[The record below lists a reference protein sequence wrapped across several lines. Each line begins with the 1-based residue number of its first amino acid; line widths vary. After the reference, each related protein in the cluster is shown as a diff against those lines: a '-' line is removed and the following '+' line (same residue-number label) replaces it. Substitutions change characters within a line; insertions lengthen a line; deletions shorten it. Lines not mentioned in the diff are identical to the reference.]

1 VSVTQAKRFLAT
13 CKGGVAKGEPIL
25 PRADKVTVRELAE
38 DLQSEYVANERRSA
52 KRLRSALLTHV
63 LPVLGPPSGGAGPRP
78 T

>member
-38 DLQSEYVANERRSA
+38 DLQSEYVAKSD
-52 KRLRSALLTHV
+52 
-63 LPVLGPPSGGAGPRP
+63 GPRSGSGP
-78 T
+78 LS